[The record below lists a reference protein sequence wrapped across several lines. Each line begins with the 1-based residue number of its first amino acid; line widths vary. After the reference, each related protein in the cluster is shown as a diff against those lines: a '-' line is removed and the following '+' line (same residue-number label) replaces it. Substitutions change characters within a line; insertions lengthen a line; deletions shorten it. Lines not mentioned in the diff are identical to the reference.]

1 MNEPEIFSDHI
12 DDDKKS
18 PECNKSLS
26 RMNKSELYELSKR
39 LVKENMRLQLFVNS
53 TDELH
58 TQNEKTIK
66 ELKKDNKLKD
76 EIISLHEQGLSLD
89 DEEVQKLVQEN
100 EKLKEDSSGETV
112 ERIEFLEK
120 QYMKLKEENKE
131 LKEKDKKSKE
141 IFKELVEW
149 YESCKN
155 DSEEEDEDE

>member
-89 DEEVQKLVQEN
+89 DKEVQKLVQEN
-100 EKLKEDSSGETV
+100 ERTKRKFIGRNCRKNRIFRKTIYET
-112 ERIEFLEK
+112 
-120 QYMKLKEENKE
+120 
-131 LKEKDKKSKE
+131 
-141 IFKELVEW
+141 
-149 YESCKN
+149 
-155 DSEEEDEDE
+155 